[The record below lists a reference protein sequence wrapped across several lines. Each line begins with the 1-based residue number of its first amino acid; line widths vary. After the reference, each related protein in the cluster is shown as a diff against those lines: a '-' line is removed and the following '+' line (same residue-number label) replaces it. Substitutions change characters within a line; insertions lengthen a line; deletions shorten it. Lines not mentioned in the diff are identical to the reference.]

1 MQMPDGRPTPEQLLK
16 QIERE
21 EQKSRRGRLKV
32 FLGYASGVGKSATM
46 FEEGI
51 RRRARGE
58 DVVVGAVQPRSSD
71 EIQQL
76 LLKHEIIPARN
87 VDGRHVIDLPVLL
100 SRHPQVVLIDGLA
113 YENPPGSAHAYR
125 WQDVS
130 ALIDAGISVITSVNL
145 QYVGE
150 LQDEIAAITGK
161 RTSDTVPK
169 SFLEQADEIV
179 IADLP
184 AEESLGR
191 MGGGADEE
199 RKLSRLREM
208 TMLLAAEVVERQL
221 QVYLHS
227 HGIEEVW
234 GTQERIL
241 VCITPRSNARQV
253 LESGKRNAD
262 RFHGEL
268 FAVYVRQPRLSA
280 EDQEALEKN
289 LAIAREIGAQVE
301 MLEGPDSVEGLIRF
315 AKERGVTQIFIGHS
329 KRRGWWNQLRG
340 NPVERLIDAAEG
352 IDVRVFPQE
361 PSQ

>member
-1 MQMPDGRPTPEQLLK
+1 MQMPDGRPIPEKRLK
-16 QIERE
+16 QTEHG
-21 EQKSRRGRLKV
+21 EQEVRRGRLKV

-46 FEEGI
+46 FEEGL

-58 DVVVGAVQPRSSD
+58 DVVVGAVQARSSD

-76 LLKHEIIPARN
+76 LLKHEIIPALN
-87 VDGRHVIDLPVLL
+87 VNGRSVIDLQAILF
-100 SRHPQVVLIDGLA
+100 RHPQVVLIDGLA
-113 YENPPGSAHAYR
+113 YENPPGSSHAYR

-161 RTSDTVPK
+161 RTMDIVPK
-169 SFLEQADEIV
+169 SFLEQAEEIV
-179 IADLP
+179 VTDVP

-221 QVYLHS
+221 QAYLHA

-280 EDQEALEKN
+280 EDQEALERN
-289 LAIAREIGAQVE
+289 LAIAREIGAHVE
-301 MLEGPDSVEGLIRF
+301 MLEAPDSVEGLIRF

-329 KRRGWWNQLRG
+329 KKRGWWNQLRG
-340 NPVERLIDAAEG
+340 NPVERLIEAAEG

-361 PSQ
+361 PSR